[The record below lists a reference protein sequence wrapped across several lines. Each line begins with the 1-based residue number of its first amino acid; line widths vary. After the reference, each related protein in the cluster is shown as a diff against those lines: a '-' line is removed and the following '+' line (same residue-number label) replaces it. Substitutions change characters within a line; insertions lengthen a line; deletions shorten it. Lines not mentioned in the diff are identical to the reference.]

1 MYFLLCSHDCS
12 QQFSCLSIRKTVQ
25 HEQCAAPMR
34 LNIMDLNSQF
44 KLSMKRP
51 LEPEFHAFH
60 VPQSTIKINISERK
74 HNV

>member
-12 QQFSCLSIRKTVQ
+12 QQFSYLSIRKTVQ
-25 HEQCAAPMR
+25 QEQCVT
-34 LNIMDLNSQF
+34 IGSSHETDHHGF

-51 LEPEFHAFH
+51 LEPEFHYFH
-60 VPQSTIKINISERK
+60 VPQSTVKINISERK